1 MKKQTIR
8 KQRELKKI
16 SEEKRQ
22 KEISDILCKFPAR
35 VFFSSTGENTYRVK
49 EIIQKYKIPV
59 PSVQSEYFSLL
70 EFFCWFYDFL
80 ASERFLPK
88 DDESLL
94 SINPQKAFQKER
106 AKRERIKRMRDE
118 GLLVPI
124 DLVQEIMYRFT
135 TVIRITGERLGERFG
150 DEVLEE
156 ISDAIIEAR
165 DHIKDI
171 LTLNEQ
177 DQNKNDPTGEEN
189 DN

>member
-1 MKKQTIR
+1 
-8 KQRELKKI
+8 
-16 SEEKRQ
+16 
-22 KEISDILCKFPAR
+22 
-35 VFFSSTGENTYRVK
+35 
-49 EIIQKYKIPV
+49 
-59 PSVQSEYFSLL
+59 
-70 EFFCWFYDFL
+70 
-80 ASERFLPK
+80 
-88 DDESLL
+88 
-94 SINPQKAFQKER
+94 
-106 AKRERIKRMRDE
+106 MRDE